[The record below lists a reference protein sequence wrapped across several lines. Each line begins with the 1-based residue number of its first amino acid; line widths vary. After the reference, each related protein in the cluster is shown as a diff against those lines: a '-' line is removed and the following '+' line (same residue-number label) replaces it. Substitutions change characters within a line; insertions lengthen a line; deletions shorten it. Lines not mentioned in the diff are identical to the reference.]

1 MVTKAKR
8 AISKHKKKN
17 AKPLNEQRL
26 IEICRANDVTL
37 LGIFGSVARG
47 EATTHSDLDLLVRFA
62 KEKSLLKVAALA
74 IQLENAVGK
83 KVDLLTESAISPY
96 IRERVQREMKVIYEL
111 K

>member
-1 MVTKAKR
+1 MSTRAKR
-8 AISKHKKKN
+8 AISKRKKKN
-17 AKPLNEQRL
+17 VKPLNEQNL
-26 IEICRANDVTL
+26 IKICRANDVTL
-37 LGIFGSVARG
+37 LGIFGSAARG
-47 EATTHSDLDLLVRFA
+47 EATAQSDIDLLVRFA

-74 IQLENAVGK
+74 LQLENAVGK